1 MIYAGS
7 SLCGF
12 TAMKDKT
19 ASAVLVRAGLAND
32 ARRRARSNRHS
43 GGMVNLPDTHYRATA
58 VARGS
63 LWYYLMTRRVI

>member
-1 MIYAGS
+1 MNE
-7 SLCGF
+7 
-12 TAMKDKT
+12 KT

-43 GGMVNLPDTHYRATA
+43 GGFIPVSEARDYATG

-63 LWYYLMTRRVI
+63 IWYYMIARRIT

>member
-1 MIYAGS
+1 
-7 SLCGF
+7 
-12 TAMKDKT
+12 MKDNA

-43 GGMVNLPDTHYRATA
+43 GGFVNMPDKPYFATG

-63 LWYYLMTRRVI
+63 LWYYLMARRAV

>member
-1 MIYAGS
+1 MLA
-7 SLCGF
+7 GF
-12 TAMKDKT
+12 TAMNEKT

-43 GGMVNLPDTHYRATA
+43 GGFVNTPDKPNFATG

-63 LWYYLMTRRVI
+63 IWYYMITHRII

>member
-1 MIYAGS
+1 
-7 SLCGF
+7 
-12 TAMKDKT
+12 MKEKT

-43 GGMVNLPDTHYRATA
+43 GGFVNTPDRPYIATG

-63 LWYYLMTRRVI
+63 IWYNMISRRII